1 MSADKIRE
9 FVQRNVGYLVA
20 ALVSLF
26 YVATSII
33 VPAEAKKPLT
43 AIIVDG
49 ALSFALGMI
58 LTQVFS
64 LQGIMRGKEDPR
76 LLATMKLHSEQ
87 VLRIVPFIDGLD
99 DWCEKKTAESL
110 RRERTKVLAEGA
122 MRYADYFDEDGIPK
136 EFVPRV
142 CKSKLE
148 EKREAAR
155 YKIYQKAVRVKITP
169 LRAGV
174 LTGGGEKVEDP
185 NNFGPDIPE
194 YMQGVL
200 VRTAASKVI
209 LALIFG
215 YYGIQLIQD
224 FSYADLVWK
233 VFQVGMFCA
242 MGVVQS
248 NQAYLFMVDG
258 YRRRIIRFIDR
269 LQEFEITK
277 APAKVAGVDMKTEE
291 GKKDGCN
298 DTLFSG

>member
-9 FVQRNVGYLVA
+9 FIQRNVGYLVA
-20 ALVSLF
+20 AAVSLF

-33 VPAEAKKPLT
+33 VPAEAKKSVVSIL
-43 AIIVDG
+43 VDG

-76 LLATMKLHSEQ
+76 LLDTMKCHCEQ
-87 VLRIVPFIDGLD
+87 VLKIVPIIDELD
-99 DWCEKKTAESL
+99 DWCEKKTAEVL

-122 MRYADYFDEDGIPK
+122 MRYADYFDKDGIPK
-136 EFVPRV
+136 EFVPRK
-142 CKSKLE
+142 CSTKME
-148 EKREAAR
+148 EEREAER
-155 YKIYQKAVRVKITP
+155 LKIYRKAIKVKITP
-169 LRAGV
+169 LLAGV
-174 LTGGGEKVEDP
+174 LTGGGEKVSDP

-194 YMQGVL
+194 YMQSVL
-200 VRTAASKVI
+200 IRTAASKVL
-209 LALIFG
+209 LAFIFG

-224 FSYADLVWK
+224 FSYAELVWK

-258 YRRRIIRFIDR
+258 YRRRIVRFIDR
-269 LQEFEITK
+269 LQEFEISK
-277 APAKVAGVDMKTEE
+277 KTAVEAE
-291 GKKDGCN
+291 KGEVN
-298 DTLFSG
+298 HE